1 MTLRTKKERAKAI
14 IDYFSAV
21 HYETAEKYA
30 LDVLKKARSGKE
42 RDELTKLIMEQKAK
56 AMLVMLAGDGL

>member
-1 MTLRTKKERAKAI
+1 
-14 IDYFSAV
+14 
-21 HYETAEKYA
+21 

-56 AMLVMLAGDGL
+56 AMSVMLAGDGL